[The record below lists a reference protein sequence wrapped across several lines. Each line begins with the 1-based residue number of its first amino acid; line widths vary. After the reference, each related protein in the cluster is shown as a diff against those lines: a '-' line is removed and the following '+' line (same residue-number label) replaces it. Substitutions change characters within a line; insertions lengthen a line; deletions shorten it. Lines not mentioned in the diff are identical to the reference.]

1 MTKTTVFAREGGF
14 ILGLLLV
21 ALALSLWFGLH
32 IVSLF
37 SFLGLLF
44 FGRVFYNPERIAPEY
59 SNTAILAPAD
69 GQISEVLLQE
79 DSMLLRIEKPFFATS
94 LLRAPLEGKFFV
106 VGRNFGLLNGD
117 FQSGN
122 RIYTKFV
129 ANGREFAINL
139 FPKYK
144 TKIYFGE
151 DLETPKNEI
160 KNDIESTTKT
170 GKKAAKN
177 SAKIKQNNTLNNSDS
192 MFLAKASHFRQ
203 NDRIGFMAGGVVELE
218 LPKNVALKVAQGDK
232 IYAGS
237 TLLGTIEAQK

>member
-1 MTKTTVFAREGGF
+1 MTKTTIFAREGGF
-14 ILGLLLV
+14 VLGLLLV
-21 ALALSLWFGLH
+21 ALALSLWFGLY

-37 SFLGLLF
+37 SFLSLLF

-69 GQISEVLLQE
+69 GKISEVLLQE

-94 LLRAPLEGKFFV
+94 LLRAPLEGKFSV
-106 VGRNFGLLNGD
+106 IGRNFGLLNGD
-117 FQSGN
+117 SQSGS
-122 RIYTKFV
+122 RIYAKFV
-129 ANGREFAINL
+129 ADSKEFALSL
-139 FPKYK
+139 FPRYK

-151 DLETPKNEI
+151 DLEAQKTEI
-160 KNDIESTTKT
+160 KSDIEST
-170 GKKAAKN
+170 KKPSRSRAKN
-177 SAKIKQNNTLNNSDS
+177 SANIAQNLVLNNSDS

-218 LPKNVALKVAQGDK
+218 LPKNVALKVAQGDR

-237 TLLGTIEAQK
+237 TLLGTIQE